1 MLSESS
7 PFDSLPDEL
16 VLKILQLAI
25 ADPEERLRSDLIEN
39 FENWIPPHNFLS
51 NIISRVSTRFRKI
64 SKDKSL
70 WKGEVIISGHRLY
83 VNRLVRNYL
92 SDGTTSIKILKSSE
106 LMERD
111 LWALARK
118 CPNMKSV
125 EEIFKNGC
133 RSVSY
138 LDRFREDRSYN
149 SFYQSVYHEYVALV
163 DFFL

>member
-70 WKGEVIISGHRLY
+70 WKGRVIISGDRLH
-83 VNRLVRNYL
+83 VNRVVRDYL
-92 SDGTTSIKILKSSE
+92 NDGTTSIKILNSGT
-106 LMERD
+106 LMQQRD
-111 LWALARK
+111 LCALARK
-118 CPNMKSV
+118 CPNMMFVK
-125 EEIFKNGC
+125 EIFETRCGTS
-133 RSVSY
+133 RSLSR
-138 LDRFREDRSYN
+138 LDRFREDCSDN
-149 SFYQSVYHEYVALV
+149 SFYHSKCSHCA
-163 DFFL
+163 F